1 MLNAIFF
8 YRISRWLYLHHI
20 PLLPKLIT
28 LLIFLI
34 YNSKVPY
41 QAEIGK
47 GTQLGYGG
55 IGVVIHSKV
64 VIGNHCGIG
73 QQVTIG
79 GGNSKYP
86 GVPIIGNN
94 VRIHKGAI
102 VFGGITIGNNVE
114 IGANAV
120 VNKPIPNN
128 AIVAGVPARILRF
141 KEPNQPFYSPIKCC

>member
-8 YRISRWLYLHHI
+8 YRIARWFYIHHI
-20 PLLPKLIT
+20 PIIPKLFE

-47 GTQLGYGG
+47 GTFLGYGG
-55 IGVVIHSKV
+55 IGVVIHSDAI
-64 VIGNHCGIG
+64 IGCNVTIS

-79 GGNSKYP
+79 GGNNKYP
-86 GVPIIGNN
+86 GVPTIGDN
-94 VRIHKGAI
+94 VFIGKGAI
-102 VFGGITIGNNVE
+102 VFGGFKVGNNVT

-120 VNKPIPNN
+120 VTKPIPDN
-128 AIVAGVPARILRF
+128 AVVAGIPARIIRI
-141 KEPNQPFYSPIKCC
+141 KEDNL